1 MTTKPCRRVRPI
13 SAGSGAHQRARLGAD
28 RRGFERGG
36 LGATA
41 GGLAGGAVAF
51 FAADWVLDH
60 RGGRHRKRSGG
71 QQEGGSAGAI
81 VIGALMDGIPES
93 VAIGVSLIGGG
104 SVAAPVVVAVFLSLE
119 SDHLAHGVGEQHVG
133 HC

>member
-71 QQEGGSAGAI
+71 QQEGGSAGAMP
-81 VIGALMDGIPES
+81 AERWLDP
-93 VAIGVSLIGGG
+93 SLRF
-104 SVAAPVVVAVFLSLE
+104 PVLDRADAEGPDPV
-119 SDHLAHGVGEQHVG
+119 
-133 HC
+133 